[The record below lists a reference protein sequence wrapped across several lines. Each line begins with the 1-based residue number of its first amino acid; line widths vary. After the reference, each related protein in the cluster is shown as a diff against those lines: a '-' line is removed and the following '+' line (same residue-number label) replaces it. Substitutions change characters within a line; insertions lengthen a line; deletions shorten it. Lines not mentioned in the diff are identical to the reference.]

1 MIKFVPNLASPGG
14 SVFLLAIFGYN
25 WSGDY
30 PQEEFSH
37 ILLPAKYESKIL
49 KTLFY
54 VFGYLFEQCMKIWWF
69 SLNFGWILVIENLK
83 KHIILALLIFNTTFL
98 LYMTNKKKKVA

>member
-1 MIKFVPNLASPGG
+1 MIKFVSNLASPGG
-14 SVFLLAIFGYN
+14 SVFLLAIFCYN

-37 ILLPAKYESKIL
+37 ILLPAKYESKIF

-54 VFGYLFEQCMKIWWF
+54 VFGYLLEQCMKIWWF
-69 SLNFGWILVIENLK
+69 FLNFGWILVIENLK
-83 KHIILALLIFNTTFL
+83 KHKFGTFNF
-98 LYMTNKKKKVA
+98 